1 MTARAHACSRRD
13 WSADASCGHR
23 RQTALSRSAL
33 RNCPIFCPELTGGCR
48 RQHGVHR
55 LPVKLWLFDSQRKSG
70 AIFCGEYGWFVIVTT
85 PSDPLPADLAAA
97 HAMILAQREQLTL
110 AKSEV
115 TVGRLEIERLKLM
128 LAKARR
134 EQFGQSSERGKLL
147 VEQLELAIEDLEVTQ
162 AEQEAKAENTAPQNA
177 PEKRAQRPLPDNL
190 AVERIVEPA
199 PCACGKCGSAR
210 LQKLGEVVSKT
221 LDCEPRRWKIIER
234 VREKFSCRDCEAIT
248 EAPAPSHPIPRGFA
262 GPSLL
267 AMVLVNKFLLHQPL
281 NRQSKTYAREG
292 IEIDVSTLADWVGAC
307 VVALDPI
314 VRAIR
319 AHVLRAER
327 IHVDDTTVPVLAKLT
342 TVIGRI
348 WTYVRDDRPFGGT
361 DPPAALFYYSR
372 NRAGEHPQ
380 SHLAGYVGLMQAD
393 AFDGYNQLY
402 KAQRKPGPILEA
414 ACWSHGRRKF
424 FDLAKSGEAP
434 IASEAVRRIDILF
447 EIERTINGKT
457 PEQRLA
463 VRRDKS
469 RPIVADLKIWMRQQ
483 RTLLSSGND
492 TAKAINYLLNRWAAF
507 TRFLDDGRVCLSNNA
522 AERALRGVA
531 SGRKNWTFA
540 GSDAGGHRAAAVY
553 TLVETCKMN
562 DVVPQA
568 WLADVLARLPH
579 PPANKVAD
587 LLPWNWK
594 ANLEIKAAAAA

>member
-1 MTARAHACSRRD
+1 
-13 WSADASCGHR
+13 
-23 RQTALSRSAL
+23 
-33 RNCPIFCPELTGGCR
+33 
-48 RQHGVHR
+48 
-55 LPVKLWLFDSQRKSG
+55 
-70 AIFCGEYGWFVIVTT
+70 
-85 PSDPLPADLAAA
+85 
-97 HAMILAQREQLTL
+97 MIIAQREQLTL

-147 VEQLELAIEDLEVTQ
+147 VEQLELAIEDLEETQ
-162 AEQEAKAENTAPQNA
+162 AEQETKAEFAA
-177 PEKRAQRPLPDNL
+177 PEAAKQKHGQNPRPSRRSLADNL
-190 AVERIVEPA
+190 PVERIVEPA
-199 PCACGKCGSAR
+199 PCACGKCGSER
-210 LQKLGEVVSKT
+210 LHKLGEVISKT
-221 LDCEPRRWKIIER
+221 LECEPRRWKIIEH

-262 GPSLL
+262 GPNLV

-281 NRQSKTYAREG
+281 NLQSKTYAREG
-292 IEIDVSTLADWVGAC
+292 IEIDVSTLADRVGTC

-314 VRAIR
+314 IEAIR
-319 AHVLRAER
+319 IHVMSAER
-327 IHVDDTTVPVLAKLT
+327 IHADDTTVPVLAKLK
-342 TVIGRI
+342 TVTGRI

-372 NRAGEHPQ
+372 NRAGEHPR

-393 AFDGYNQLY
+393 ALDGYNQLY
-402 KAQRKPGPILEA
+402 KAQRKPAPILEA

-434 IASEAVRRIDILF
+434 IASDAVRRIDILF

-463 VRRDKS
+463 VRREKS
-469 RPIVADLKIWMRQQ
+469 APIVADLEIWMRKQ

-492 TAKAINYLLNRWAAF
+492 TAKAINYLLNGWAAF

-531 SGRKNWTFA
+531 IGRRNWTFA
-540 GSDAGGHRAAAVY
+540 GSDAGGNRAAAVY
-553 TLVETCKMN
+553 TLIETCKMN
-562 DVVPQA
+562 DVDPQA
-568 WLADVLARLPH
+568 WLADVLARLPDY
-579 PPANKVAD
+579 PINRVAD
-587 LLPWNWK
+587 LLPWIWK
-594 ANLEIKAAAAA
+594 ADRRSKAAAA

>member
-1 MTARAHACSRRD
+1 
-13 WSADASCGHR
+13 
-23 RQTALSRSAL
+23 
-33 RNCPIFCPELTGGCR
+33 
-48 RQHGVHR
+48 
-55 LPVKLWLFDSQRKSG
+55 
-70 AIFCGEYGWFVIVTT
+70 VTT

-97 HAMILAQREQLTL
+97 HAMIIAQREQLTL

-147 VEQLELAIEDLEVTQ
+147 VEQLELAIEDLEETQ
-162 AEQEAKAENTAPQNA
+162 AEQETKAEITAPEAAKQ
-177 PEKRAQRPLPDNL
+177 KRAQNPRPPRRPLPDNL
-190 AVERIVEPA
+190 PVERIVEPA
-199 PCACGKCGSAR
+199 PCACGKCGSER
-210 LQKLGEVVSKT
+210 LHKLGEVVSKT
-221 LDCEPRRWKIIER
+221 LECEPRRWKIIEH

-248 EAPAPSHPIPRGFA
+248 EAAATSHPIPRGFA

-292 IEIDVSTLADWVGAC
+292 IEIDVSTLADRVGAC

-314 VRAIR
+314 IEAIR
-319 AHVLRAER
+319 THVMSAER
-327 IHVDDTTVPVLAKLT
+327 IHADDTTVPVLAKLK
-342 TVIGRI
+342 TVTGRI
-348 WTYVRDDRPFGGT
+348 WTYVRDDRPFGGK
-361 DPPAALFYYSR
+361 DPPAAAFHYSR
-372 NRAGEHPQ
+372 SRAGEHPQ
-380 SHLAGYVGLMQAD
+380 GHLAGYVGLMQAD

-402 KAQRKPGPILEA
+402 KAQRKPAPILEA

-424 FDLAKSGEAP
+424 VDLVKQGEAP
-434 IASEAVRRIDILF
+434 IASEAVRRIDMLF
-447 EIERTINGKT
+447 EIERSINGKT

-463 VRRDKS
+463 VRRERS
-469 RPIVADLKIWMRQQ
+469 RPLIAELEIWMRQQ
-483 RTLLSSGND
+483 RALLSTKND

-531 SGRKNWTFA
+531 VGRKNWTFA

-553 TLVETCKMN
+553 TLIETCKMN
-562 DVVPQA
+562 DVDPQA
-568 WLADVLARLPH
+568 WLADVLARLPDH
-579 PPANKVAD
+579 PANKVAD

-594 ANLEIKAAAAA
+594 VNQRSKAAVAA